1 MDRSF
6 YEKEIQ
12 VLKQLIHRV
21 NEGTDSTEENSQPQ
35 TRQTDALWIVLFLF
49 FLIFGLVGFLT
60 WWLVR

>member
-21 NEGTDSTEENSQPQ
+21 NSDTGKAEEPNQPQ
-35 TRQTDALWIVLFLF
+35 MKQTDTLWIMLFLF
-49 FLIFGLVGFLT
+49 FMIFGLVGILT
-60 WWLVR
+60 WWLLK